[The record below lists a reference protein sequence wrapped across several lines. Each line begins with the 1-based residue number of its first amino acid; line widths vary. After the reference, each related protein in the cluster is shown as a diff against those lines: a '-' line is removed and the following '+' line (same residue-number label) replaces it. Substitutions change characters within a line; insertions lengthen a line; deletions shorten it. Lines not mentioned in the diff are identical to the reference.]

1 MDEETA
7 NYIEVK
13 QGDGTY
19 LLQISLNT
27 GLQRRN
33 PTKPITNS
41 FKGKKILENDKII
54 SFLGEHTHDSD
65 LLKKRVRELEKH
77 VVKESSGNIAIS
89 PRTVLGNFPT
99 KG

>member
-41 FKGKKILENDKII
+41 FKGKK
-54 SFLGEHTHDSD
+54 FLRMTRLS
-65 LLKKRVRELEKH
+65 VSW
-77 VVKESSGNIAIS
+77 ESIHM
-89 PRTVLGNFPT
+89 TVIF
-99 KG
+99 